1 MCEKSRRYSKMPGI
15 GEEFY
20 NTFYNA
26 FTTEETPVTPK
37 NATTMITESLNHDN
51 IFGNHQRPRN

>member
-1 MCEKSRRYSKMPGI
+1 MA
-15 GEEFY
+15 EEFY

-37 NATTMITESLNHDN
+37 TTTTMISESLNHDN
-51 IFGNHQRPRN
+51 VYENHQKPPKLMNIEVYH